1 MKRVVKWLSG
11 ISIFLLIILL
21 LVIWFSPY
29 GKHDGFSYKL
39 VKSSV
44 HVSVSADSVFRYL
57 GNSENAK
64 RWSVFVDHITPF
76 DTSLIADGF
85 IGSKRRCFCQPDEKG
100 IYWDETVEEV
110 IPNLKRKLSCYNL
123 HGFSMSTTDIAT
135 EQLYVANPDGSC
147 DLTFTFFIDAREP
160 GFIESLKLYFGAYR
174 ISSIFQRNL
183 ENMKSDYENHQRIHQ
198 KE

>member
-11 ISIFLLIILL
+11 ISIFLLIIIL

-44 HVSVSADSVFRYL
+44 HVSVSVDSVFRYL

-76 DTSLIADGF
+76 DTSLIPDGF

-110 IPNLKRKLSCYNL
+110 IPNVKRKLSCYNL

-147 DLTFTFFIDAREP
+147 DLTFTFFIDVREP

-174 ISSIFQRNL
+174 ISSIFKRNL
-183 ENMKSDYENHQRIHQ
+183 ENMKSDCENHQRIHQ